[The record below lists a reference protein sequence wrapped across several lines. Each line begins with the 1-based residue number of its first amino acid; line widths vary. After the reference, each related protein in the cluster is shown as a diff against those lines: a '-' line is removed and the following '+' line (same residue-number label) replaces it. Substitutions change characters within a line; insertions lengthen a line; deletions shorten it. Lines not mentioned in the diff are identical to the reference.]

1 MQLTILYL
9 PYSKKIWQRI
19 KFDEFMADDV
29 CVRLNSVNINTFY
42 ENNTKAIMKMTNPL
56 NYNLSIVVI
65 RILKVNHQSFDHPAI
80 LY

>member
-1 MQLTILYL
+1 
-9 PYSKKIWQRI
+9 
-19 KFDEFMADDV
+19 MADDA
-29 CVRLNSVNINTFY
+29 CVRLNSVNINIFY